1 MEDGEIGTNTM
12 FRRIAKPY
20 PATRLL
26 GRIPMLTNRCL
37 PVR

>member
-1 MEDGEIGTNTM
+1 MGDGEIGTDTM
-12 FRRIAKPY
+12 FRRNAESY

-26 GRIPMLTNRCL
+26 GRVPMLTNRCL